1 MTDRPG
7 GPTDPDF
14 VGPPLPIPVQRLLG
28 EAEHALG
35 GLDEAAWRLPDRS
48 VLARCARIRDARG
61 AAARAGR
68 SADLVDAWLFADLG
82 TGTPPDLLLRAVSPG
97 EDEQDVPP
105 SPVSEGAH
113 PPFDRYLAALE
124 LGADLLARGRAL
136 DVQLLAEVGAVRAHG
151 RGAPPLAGSTA
162 LRTWSV
168 STRALEPL
176 PRIARLALEHRLL
189 ALHPPFPDAAAA
201 VTSLRLVGSGL
212 LRDQILPLS
221 VWLDTHADRRDALL
235 RGSPAGWVEFFARG
249 VRELARAQTNLIEE
263 LAALR
268 AHHLNLVP
276 HPRSARRVAADLV
289 ASPVLTHPALVRR
302 YGFTAKTATDVTRRL
317 LELGLVTTLDDRPY
331 RKVFLCVPALRLLT
345 TEPPGEPIRDE
356 DVFKAGSPE

>member
-14 VGPPLPIPVQRLLG
+14 VGPPLPVPVQRLLG

-61 AAARAGR
+61 AAARSGR
-68 SADLVDAWLFADLG
+68 SADLVDAWLFADVG
-82 TGTPPDLLLRAVSPG
+82 AGTPPDLLLRAVSPEEDDQEDGAPHHVTG
-97 EDEQDVPP
+97 E
-105 SPVSEGAH
+105 GGH

-124 LGADLLARGRAL
+124 LGAELLARGRAL
-136 DVQLLAEVGAVRAHG
+136 DVDLLAEVGAVRARG
-151 RGAPPLAGSTA
+151 RGAPPLAGSSA

-189 ALHPPFPDAAAA
+189 ALHPPFPDAAAV
-201 VTSLRLVGSGL
+201 VTSLRLVASGL
-212 LRDQILPLS
+212 LRDQILPLP

-235 RGSPAGWVEFFARG
+235 RGSPVAWVEFFARG

-317 LELGLVTTLDDRPY
+317 VELGLLTALDDRPY
-331 RKVFLCVPALRLLT
+331 RKVFLCVPVLRLLT

-356 DVFKAGSPE
+356 DAFKG